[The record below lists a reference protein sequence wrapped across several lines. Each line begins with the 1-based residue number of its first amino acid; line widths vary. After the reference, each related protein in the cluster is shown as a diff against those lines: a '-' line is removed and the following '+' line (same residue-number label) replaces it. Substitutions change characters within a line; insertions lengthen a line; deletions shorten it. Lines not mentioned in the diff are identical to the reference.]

1 MIENIKVITR
11 HASARIA
18 EFAFR
23 YAKENGRKTVCA
35 VHKATIMCVAISSAA
50 TAALLLRCT
59 SGTGVREDSA
69 FLKPQP
75 LNSWCLLHL
84 CRLFVSCRKI
94 SDGEF
99 LNCCREAAK
108 KYPEIKYEEMI
119 IDNAMLQMAL
129 NPLRFDVM
137 VMPNLY
143 GDIGSG
149 ACDLVAPSG
158 LLRFQAHQSAELL
171 RNIRPYMLCSLV
183 ILLVQ
188 IWERV
193 SSAAWA

>member
-1 MIENIKVITR
+1 MLACKACACVL
-11 HASARIA
+11 ALCC
-18 EFAFR
+18 FAP
-23 YAKENGRKTVCA
+23 A
-35 VHKATIMCVAISSAA
+35 V
-50 TAALLLRCT
+50 TAALP
-59 SGTGVREDSA
+59 SFPPIFAS
-69 FLKPQP
+69 P
-75 LNSWCLLHL
+75 LP
-84 CRLFVSCRKI
+84 RCRKI

-149 ACDLVAPSG
+149 ACRRG
-158 LLRFQAHQSAELL
+158 
-171 RNIRPYMLCSLV
+171 
-183 ILLVQ
+183 ILLMR
-188 IWERV
+188 ISFWLRHSASSRV
-193 SSAAWA
+193 LHRSC